1 MLRPTT
7 PFTEAT
13 TSRGPSSSGGPLT
26 NQHGATAAAARE
38 PAHAPILDA
47 EGKPLIGRDLED
59 YCRIRG
65 LCPLCAKTKTRKR
78 VFKLF
83 KRNKWEP
90 ITTKNADG
98 EYEVYRGYCVKPNC
112 FTLDQAKR
120 LAGEANA
127 AGRGGSTRVLPGRAE
142 LNNGLRHQASAPAIA
157 TDGAAPPTGS
167 AIPRHRSGRLSQNSL
182 TNTSR
187 ENSPEG
193 GKIVPAPPGRGGV
206 ASLLTTNGKK
216 ATKSLSSNSGKK
228 SSKSSAVSFPPPE
241 LKNLAFAT
249 TINSSKESSN
259 DAMSPLLIVQRSCE
273 ALTQDAQ
280 VTILDLS
287 NIKLRDVDLQAL
299 SSALKENTI
308 LSSLILENCSMDDE
322 GFEHITTGLCEAKD
336 IPLTKLYLRT
346 NAIGDTGIDS
356 LCRFLESNST
366 LEKLDLSRNSIG
378 TRGGVAIFNSFH
390 RNRLSRIRCLNL
402 SHNEILDLDEGNF
415 GVRAFLS
422 KNRTLRVLNLEGN
435 FIHDEGAE
443 SLANGIRT
451 NDSTVLER
459 LYLGWNGIGD
469 GGTIALAKM
478 LEENTS
484 MRVLGLG
491 ENEINNAGARALL
504 TAMDFNT
511 TVREISGLWR
521 NKIDRRFIIVA
532 IRRLLLSHDGT
543 DNEGKALERQKSP
556 TTSIRSIDEVRRE
569 STNQLFESQHPTA
582 QQQSLLE
589 EQPQQHAQ
597 QLLPPQQ
604 EEHESSEFQEQAPSN
619 REVATG
625 STVGGATTKLISQMS
640 SLDTD
645 HTEGSRLQDEIF
657 EDPLNNMDPLIS
669 TELKPQPYIHKS
681 RAPAPPPPP
690 PPPAVDVL
698 LAEVGL
704 SKPIEPE
711 TIVESSTP
719 FDRLTVFQSAPL
731 AFFDRELSRHNPIP
745 LYDYAF
751 EGDLIQDALSK
762 TIGAKI
768 EVNFEPATID
778 GFSAFFREQH
788 SRALHLSSFGHTEYV
803 DFENG
808 VGGLYP
814 LPMESLKRLMSLVGG
829 GLQFVF
835 VHSHHARAIG
845 EAFVEAGIPHVVCC
859 QRDERYRDPISGEFL
874 QAFYRALANNKGLKQ
889 AFLAALDAVRASPS
903 AKNARRVLDRF
914 CILPESPNN
923 QYYHNTPVFFAGP
936 VPQRPPPKDPHL
948 AGRTAHLPRIPQHF
962 IGREVDMYEII
973 EALRADDIIRVGGS
987 PGNGK
992 DSVVSAVC
1000 HYMLQRKEAFS
1011 VDEIFWLPPPEGVVA
1026 DEDTLY
1032 GDLCLAMRLMDA
1044 DTKGTNWDDDENL
1057 ECRERIELELEDM
1070 KSLIVIDDRGF
1081 KERSQQ
1087 DLLEKFLSHLLNA
1100 GTGSKVLIVT
1110 SKGSDEFS
1118 TVSGMSMATG
1128 RTGTG
1133 EESTIDIG
1141 PLNFKSTALL
1151 FGGICKFITSSGCP
1165 AAHSAEEFAE
1175 LLEPPC
1181 VADQVAGGNDKISE
1195 RRFDLFKRMG
1205 NGYPSRVVAAATN
1218 VKKKQF
1224 IELIGIA
1231 NRPEV
1236 RVDSLGQ
1243 LDREMLRLSAQKQRA
1258 VRESNFLRATH
1269 LQVVLEELNEMR
1281 EEFPTLEDLQ
1291 NQEKIMKNEL
1301 AAAVAARH
1309 YDAANELKKDML
1321 ILKKKIMKE
1330 RRMAPSGKSSAATNG
1345 QIQDIKA
1352 HVESLINE
1360 PESTEFGREADWS
1373 FKVTCSEER
1382 DCTFVVSVGNLC
1394 ELTHESQAMG
1404 MVCWTNE
1411 SCELHGY
1418 EAGETMIEYGGP
1430 QLLDDIDQLPAIA
1443 NSRWGPVRCG
1453 TGNAVIMGPE
1463 NYGRLDAPCVILSVG
1478 PISPSNRDDV
1488 EKDDHDTLHY
1498 VKSMLRSCY
1507 RSSLVLAKHAQLQ
1520 ILGLSMLTTKP
1531 TGSAYEQTLRVGL
1544 QTLVEEVKFS
1554 HLRDLHIV
1562 AASEKEASALQKIAR
1577 DIGFDVS

>member
-1 MLRPTT
+1 MPGPATQY
-7 PFTEAT
+7 TEAT
-13 TSRGPSSSGGPLT
+13 SSKSALSSSGGSFT
-26 NQHGATAAAARE
+26 NRQAAASRE

-47 EGKPLIGRDLED
+47 EGKPLVGRDLED

-83 KRNKWEP
+83 KKNKWEP
-90 ITTKNADG
+90 ITTKNPDG
-98 EYEVYRGYCVKPNC
+98 EFEVYRGYCVKPNC

-120 LAGEANA
+120 LAGEANKA
-127 AGRGGSTRVLPGRAE
+127 ARGGSTRGFPSG
-142 LNNGLRHQASAPAIA
+142 ASKSGSKPEASGVALATEGAPSGPSGSA
-157 TDGAAPPTGS
+157 GAAM
-167 AIPRHRSGRLSQNSL
+167 PRHRSRRLSH

-193 GKIVPAPPGRGGV
+193 AIIVQAPPGRGGTN
-206 ASLLTTNGKK
+206 SLQATNGNKS
-216 ATKSLSSNSGKK
+216 TKSITNSVKK
-228 SSKSSAVSFPPPE
+228 SSKSSAVSFPPAE

-259 DAMSPLLIVQRSCE
+259 DAKLPLLIVQKSTE
-273 ALTQDAQ
+273 ALTQDMK

-287 NIKLRDVDLQAL
+287 NVKLRDIDLQSLAGAL
-299 SSALKENTI
+299 QENAI
-308 LSSLILENCSMDDE
+308 LTSLILENCSMDDN
-322 GFEHITTGLCEAKD
+322 GFEHIATGLCEAKD
-336 IPLTKLYLRT
+336 IPLAKLYLRT
-346 NAIGDTGIDS
+346 NALGDTSVDS
-356 LCRFLESNST
+356 LCQFLESNST

-378 TRGGVAIFNSFH
+378 TAGGVAIFNSFH
-390 RNRLSRIRCLNL
+390 RNRVSRIRCLNL
-402 SHNEILDLDEGNF
+402 SHNEIVDLDEGNF
-415 GVRAFLS
+415 GVRALLS

-435 FIHDEGAE
+435 LIHDEGAQ
-443 SLANGIRT
+443 SLAKGIHT
-451 NDSTVLER
+451 NDTTVLER

-469 GGTIALAKM
+469 DGTIALAKM

-491 ENEINNAGARALL
+491 ENEIKNAGARALL

-521 NKIDRRFIIVA
+521 NQIDRRFIIVA

-543 DNEGKALERQKSP
+543 DNQRKALERRKSR
-556 TTSIRSIDEVRRE
+556 SQSLRSIDQVQRE
-569 STNQLFESQHPTA
+569 STKQLIEP
-582 QQQSLLE
+582 QQQT
-589 EQPQQHAQ
+589 QQYRPKQ
-597 QLLPPQQ
+597 QLPSQQ
-604 EEHESSEFQEQAPSN
+604 EENESDEVQEQAPPN
-619 REVATG
+619 RDVGAVN
-625 STVGGATTKLISQMS
+625 TVGGATTQFVTQVS
-640 SLDTD
+640 SLGSELDQD
-645 HTEGSRLQDEIF
+645 LTEGSRLLDDID
-657 EDPLNNMDPLIS
+657 EDPLNNM
-669 TELKPQPYIHKS
+669 ELNPQPYVHKA
-681 RAPAPPPPP
+681 RAQAPPPPP
-690 PPPAVDVL
+690 PPPPPEDVI

-704 SKPIEPE
+704 SKAAEPE
-711 TIVESSTP
+711 TMVESSTP

-731 AFFDRELSRHNPIP
+731 AFFDRETSKHNPIP

-751 EGDLIQDALSK
+751 EADLIQDSLSK

-778 GFSAFFREQH
+778 GFSAFFREKR
-788 SRALHLSSFGHTEYV
+788 SRALHLSSFGHTEHV

-829 GLQFVF
+829 ELQFVF

-845 EAFVEAGIPHVVCC
+845 EAFVDAGIPHVVCC
-859 QRDERYRDPISGEFL
+859 QRDERFRDPLSGEFL
-874 QAFYRALANNKGLKQ
+874 QAFYRALASNKGLKQ
-889 AFLAALDAVRASPS
+889 AFTAALNAVRASPL

-914 CILPESPNN
+914 CLLPESPNN
-923 QYYHNTPVFFAGP
+923 QYYHNMPVFFAGP
-936 VPQRPPPKDPHL
+936 VPQRPPPNDPHL
-948 AGRTAHLPRIPQHF
+948 AGRTAHLPRMPQHF

-1000 HYMLQRKEAFS
+1000 HYMLQRQDAFS
-1011 VDEIFWLPPPEGVVA
+1011 LDEIFWLPPPEGVVA

-1032 GDLCLAMRLMDA
+1032 GDLCLAMRLMNA
-1044 DTKGTNWDDDENL
+1044 DTKGVNWDDEENM

-1070 KSLIVIDDRGF
+1070 KCLIVIDDRGF
-1081 KERSQQ
+1081 KDRSQQ
-1087 DLLEKFLSHLLNA
+1087 ELLEKFLSHLLNA

-1133 EESTIDIG
+1133 EESTIEIG

-1165 AAHSAEEFAE
+1165 AAHSAQEFAE

-1205 NGYPSRVVAAATN
+1205 NGYPSKVVTAATN
-1218 VKKKQF
+1218 VRKKQF

-1243 LDREMLRLSAQKQRA
+1243 LELEMHRLSSQKQKA
-1258 VRESNFLRATH
+1258 IRESNFLRATN
-1269 LQVVLEELNEMR
+1269 LEVVLEELDEMR
-1281 EEFPTLEDLQ
+1281 EEFPSLEDLQ
-1291 NQEKIMKNEL
+1291 NQEKIMKKEL
-1301 AAAVAARH
+1301 TNAVANRQ

-1321 ILKKKIMKE
+1321 ALKKKIMKE
-1330 RRMAPSGKSSAATNG
+1330 RRTIQGGQSSAAANG

-1360 PESTEFGREADWS
+1360 PESIEVGSEADWT
-1373 FKVTCSEER
+1373 FKVNCSEER
-1382 DCTFVVSVGNLC
+1382 DCTFVITVGNLC
-1394 ELTHESQAMG
+1394 EFTHESQAMG

-1418 EAGETMIEYGGP
+1418 DAGEMMIKYGGP
-1430 QLLDDIDQLPAIA
+1430 QLLEDIDQLPAIA
-1443 NSRWGPVRCG
+1443 SSKWGPVRCG

-1478 PISPSNRDDV
+1478 PVSPSNRDDV
-1488 EKDDHDTLHY
+1488 DKEDHDTLHY
-1498 VKSMLRSCY
+1498 VTSMMRSCY

-1520 ILGLSMLTTKP
+1520 TLGISMLTTKH
-1531 TGSAYEQTLRVGL
+1531 TGYAYEQTLRVGL

-1554 HLRDLHIV
+1554 HLRDLHILT
-1562 AASEKEASALQKIAR
+1562 ASQKESSTLQMIAR
-1577 DIGFDVS
+1577 EMGLTLS